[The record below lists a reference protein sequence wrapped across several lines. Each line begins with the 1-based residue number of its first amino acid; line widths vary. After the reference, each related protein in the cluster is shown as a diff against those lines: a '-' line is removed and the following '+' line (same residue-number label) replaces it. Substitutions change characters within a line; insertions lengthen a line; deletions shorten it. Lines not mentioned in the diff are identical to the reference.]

1 MADIGSTPVLTTTEA
16 VRAALGVDPTDIS
29 DQKILNSEIDQE
41 LSLQLGTWLKDWRI
55 KLQPPSGAS
64 SEAEVTVYWALRSYC
79 KWLAAASIAD
89 APTTIIQLYGDG
101 KAQMRR
107 FTNFDWNTL
116 AETCRAKAEGYKAMV
131 ASLVGEDYIAP
142 GESLQVLGV
151 VSPSYDPVT
160 N

>member
-64 SEAEVTVYWALRSYC
+64 SEAEVTVYWALRAYC

-107 FTNFDWNTL
+107 FTNFDWSTL
-116 AETCRAKAEGYKAMV
+116 AESCRAKAEGYKAMV